1 MKVFIAGG
9 SGFVGTNLTRFLVDK
24 GHDVTILARRAQPEK
39 PLGLKVEYVAADGT
53 RPGPWQEAVEGHD
66 VLINL
71 AGVSIFKRWNDAYKT
86 QLRES
91 RILTTRNLVDAIPE
105 KTADKIVLI
114 STSAVGYYGMIRDEI
129 LSEDASPG
137 GDFLAQLAQDW
148 EAEALKARA
157 KGARV
162 VITRFGVVFGRNA
175 GALPQMALPF
185 RFFVGG
191 PVGHGRQW
199 VSWIHIED
207 LCRAMLFVIENVSIQ
222 GPINFT
228 APEPVSNRNL
238 ARAIGKALHRPSF
251 MPAPGFMIKLVMGE
265 FGSVILEG
273 QRVVPTALQRNGF
286 TFTFPQVEGA
296 IENLLGV

>member
-1 MKVFIAGG
+1 MKILITGG

-24 GHDVTILARRAQPEK
+24 GHEVSILARRARPEK
-39 PLGLKVEYVAADGT
+39 PFGPKVAYIAADGT
-53 RPGPWQEAVEGHD
+53 KPGKWQGAVAGHE

-71 AGVSIFKRWNDAYKT
+71 AGVSIFKRWDDAYKT

-91 RILTTRNLVDAIPE
+91 RILTTRNLVDAIPRE
-105 KTADKIVLI
+105 SGDKIVLI
-114 STSAVGYYGMIRDEI
+114 STSAVGFYGMTRDEM

-137 GDFLAQLAQDW
+137 EDFLAQLAQDW

-162 VITRFGVVFGRNA
+162 VITRFGVVFGRDA

-185 RFFVGG
+185 RFFAGG

-222 GPINFT
+222 GPVNFT
-228 APEPVSNRNL
+228 APEPVSNRDL

-251 MPAPGFMIKLVMGE
+251 MPAPGFMIKLVLGE

-273 QRVVPTALQRNGF
+273 QRVVPTMLQGSGF
-286 TFTFPQVEGA
+286 TFRFPHVEGA
-296 IENLLGV
+296 VKNLLG